1 MRWSPSSL
9 PELSSR
15 RKSLGY
21 LSNLLSKAGVSKSM
35 KIVHATPM
43 GSPMEENAVK
53 EFLKSKMN
61 LQIATIDS
69 DGDPVIQPVWYLYDQ
84 NADKIYI
91 NTSRESQKVKNIG
104 RKDIVYFSVDEDA
117 SPYRCVKG
125 KARASV
131 SEDSNR
137 NLSIV
142 EKMVEKYL
150 GDLDHPF
157 SRQMLDQLKRGDSLV
172 IELSPTYYSAWDFGQ
187 D

>member
-1 MRWSPSSL
+1 MIEPRSGPIL
-9 PELSSR
+9 L
-15 RKSLGY
+15 KSN
-21 LSNLLSKAGVSKSM
+21 SLLSVACITGGM

-53 EFLKSKMN
+53 EFLGSKMN
-61 LQIATIDS
+61 LQIATIDN
-69 DGDPVIQPVWYLYDQ
+69 DGDPVIQPVWYFYDQ
-84 NADKIYI
+84 NADRIYI
-91 NTSRESQKVKNIG
+91 NTSRESQKVRNIG

-131 SEDSNR
+131 SKDSNR

-150 GDLDHPF
+150 GDLDHPY
-157 SRQMLDQLKRGDSLV
+157 SKQMLDQLKRGDSLV
-172 IELSPTYYSAWDFGQ
+172 IELTPTYYSAWDFGQ
-187 D
+187 H